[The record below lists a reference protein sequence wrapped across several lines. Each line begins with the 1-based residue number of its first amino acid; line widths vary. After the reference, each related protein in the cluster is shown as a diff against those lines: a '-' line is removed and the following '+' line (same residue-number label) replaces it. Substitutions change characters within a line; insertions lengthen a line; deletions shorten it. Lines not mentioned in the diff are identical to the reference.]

1 MRTSPIFSISLI
13 SFAIETIADSGCK
26 CLPSEPCWPSKSE
39 WTALNESISGHLIQS
54 SPPAAVCYPSQ
65 PSYNASECN
74 LILTAWT
81 SSVFHADNPVSIDG
95 SIWANN
101 SCNPI
106 YPNGTSIS
114 GNPNAGVN
122 GCSIGAYP
130 VYVINVTEASHVQ
143 ATFKF
148 ASKHNVRLSIKN
160 TGHNGAGRS
169 TAFGSLSLWTH
180 NLKGITL
187 DDSFRITADNTTGIV
202 AQKAVTIGAG
212 VQDGELFDKLIAQ
225 KAFAVGGTNADAG
238 VVGWATGGGHGVMTG
253 AYGQGAD
260 NIIEATLVTPTG
272 KILTANEKQNTD
284 IFWAIRGGDG
294 GTFGVI
300 LNMTLKAYPDPNLK
314 TLAVSITGKNATS
327 TEAWWDVIAG
337 YLGVV
342 PQAQDKGVHGYFTV
356 GMNPKTLAGALLAWN
371 KDNATVE
378 AAILPLKQFL
388 SEAASHGTI
397 DYTLGPMPITT
408 FSDLLKLLPSVET
421 VGRQSTIT
429 ASRLITREA
438 SLNRNLFAKTL
449 QEVGPTGSTKLNGSV
464 PDRTMS
470 GTLTISR
477 EPVDNALNPI
487 WRNTTLHLNV
497 AQPWDDS
504 IAEPDVKSLID
515 DMTYNSLD
523 KLRRFDPA
531 SGAYLNE
538 ANAYEPG
545 WQLSFFGQ
553 NYGRLREI
561 KNKCDPTGLLY
572 CRQCVRSEDWI
583 EASSGSLCKAFVP
596 L

>member
-1 MRTSPIFSISLI
+1 MRTSSIFGVALI
-13 SFAIETIADSGCK
+13 SFAVQGIADSGCK
-26 CLPSEPCWPSKSE
+26 CLPSEPCWPSQSE

-65 PSYNASECN
+65 PNYNASECDS
-74 LILTAWT
+74 ILTAWT
-81 SSVFHADNPVSIDG
+81 SSAFHAANPVSIDA

-106 YPNGTSIS
+106 YPNGTSIG
-114 GNPNAGVN
+114 GNTRAGAD

-130 VYVINVTEASHVQ
+130 AYVINVTEPSHVQ
-143 ATFKF
+143 AAFNF
-148 ASKHNVRLSIKN
+148 SRKHNVRLNIKN

-169 TAFGSLSLWTH
+169 TAFGSLSY
-180 NLKGITL
+180 GIVL
-187 DDSFRITADNTTGIV
+187 NDSFRITADNTAGIV

-212 VQDGELFDKLIAQ
+212 VQDGELFNTLSAQ
-225 KAFAVGGTNADAG
+225 KAFAVGGTNANVG

-272 KILTANEKQNTD
+272 EILTANEKQNTD
-284 IFWAIRGGDG
+284 LFWAIRGGGG

-300 LNMTLKAYPDPNLK
+300 LNMTLKAYPEPSLT
-314 TLAVSITGKNATS
+314 TLALSITGKNATS
-327 TEAWWDVIAG
+327 TEVWWDVIAG

-356 GMNPKTLAGALLAWN
+356 SMSPKTLSGSLFAWN
-371 KDNATVE
+371 ADNATVQT
-378 AAILPLKQFL
+378 AISPLKQFL
-388 SEAASHGTI
+388 SEAASNGTI
-397 DYTLGPMPITT
+397 DYTLAPIPITS
-408 FSDLLKLLPSVET
+408 FPILLKLLPSVEN
-421 VGRQSTIT
+421 VGRQSSIT
-429 ASRLITREA
+429 ASRLISREA
-438 SLNRNLFAKTL
+438 SLKRDLFAKTL
-449 QEVGPTGSTKLNGSV
+449 QEVGPTGLTQLNGSV

-470 GTLTISR
+470 GTLTISS
-477 EPVDNALNPI
+477 EPIDNALNPV

-497 AQPWDDS
+497 VQPWDDS
-504 IAEPDVKSLID
+504 ITETDVKNLID
-515 DMTYNSLD
+515 NMTYNSLD
-523 KLRRFDPA
+523 ALRRFDPA

-553 NYGRLREI
+553 NYDRLREI
-561 KNKCDPTGLLY
+561 KNKYDPTGLLY
-572 CRQCVRSEDWI
+572 CRQCVGSEDWI
-583 EASSGSLCKAFVP
+583 EASSGGLCKAFMP